1 MPRFEGVIAA
11 ADDALS
17 RLRTLERRLN
27 AEIRFIKLTAR
38 EQPLSLPERKS
49 IADLRAEKAAVAD
62 AIEELGL
69 VTLERL
75 DRHEEVQRLVN
86 VLDAAHLD
94 LDERRDHIERFA
106 RDAED
111 YSTALNNIQ
120 VVSQELKGILP
131 KQ

>member
-1 MPRFEGVIAA
+1 MEGVMAA
-11 ADDALS
+11 ADDALL

-62 AIEELGL
+62 AIEEFGL

-75 DRHEEVQRLVN
+75 DRAEEVQRLVN

-94 LDERRDHIERFA
+94 LDERRNHIERFA
-106 RDAED
+106 RNAED

-120 VVSQELKGILP
+120 VIAQELKGMLP
-131 KQ
+131 KR